1 MDSSFK
7 PKQIGAYDV
16 VSVIGHS
23 GVSTVLKATDRRLG
37 RTVAIKVLT
46 GATDEPDL
54 LLLKFY
60 RQAKDT
66 PKLQHPNIVTVYE
79 LGYEN
84 GLPYLVM
91 EYLEGE
97 RLDAVIAARRPM
109 PIAER
114 LRIVGQICAGL
125 SYAHQQDLVHRD
137 IKPSNVVVVENNT
150 AKIVDFGLA
159 CLGGNPVSDT
169 GQVVGNLNYMSP
181 EQLTGSL
188 DLDLRTDVYSTG
200 VVLFQMLTG
209 VLPFEE
215 ATAAATLKKI
225 EQSPPPPLG
234 KYLKSCPEELEAIT
248 RKALAKNREERYASA
263 EEFGADIARMQ
274 QHYEKQ
280 LLVDYLQSAKELLA
294 RKDFANAKQQ
304 LLQLLRRDPQNA
316 EAEDLL
322 RQIKQAQDQQQ
333 RAQQALQLLAKAEE
347 AFRRNELAD
356 AFQFVEQG
364 LQLEPANPVL
374 LRARDAILAAQAKM
388 ARYCEAL
395 QRAESAL
402 QSGDLEAARQSVDRA
417 ISIHP
422 EDPQGRRLAGQ
433 IRSLIEQQ
441 RQRDQEAAQKK
452 KKLAADIQA
461 VEKAMADA
469 RLLLLRGKVA
479 EAVRLLEG
487 IKPQLSQIPLPWV
500 EQVELLKK
508 EAWAQHD
515 QQPTGPLSPAPFDQ
529 GETNWAPNADL
540 ESDFGATASATSI
553 DSPDIAGAH
562 APRFDER
569 EGATPLRNGGLGL
582 IPEDLEEASLP
593 SGQSPFEEENFPVR
607 PTTPESRTWGR
618 SILWL
623 GIAAVVFVAVIVWL
637 ALRPKPET
645 PSLKSPPPPVVSNS
659 TYAAINAEPWAT
671 LREIT
676 PENGDAKSAIGL
688 ATPLRVKLPPG
699 EYKLTLEGPNHELKQ
714 RVITVPQQGGT
725 TCSVIFR
732 KPDVNQLLNQ

>member
-1 MDSSFK
+1 MDSSFR
-7 PKQIGAYDV
+7 PTRIGAYDV
-16 VSVIGHS
+16 VSVIGRS
-23 GVSTVLKATDRRLG
+23 GVSTVLKATDRRVG

-66 PKLQHPNIVTVYE
+66 PKLEHPNIVTVHE

-84 GLPYLVM
+84 GSPYLVM
-91 EYLEGE
+91 EYLEGK

-137 IKPSNVVVVENNT
+137 IKPANVLVVENNT
-150 AKIVDFGLA
+150 AKIVDFGMA
-159 CLGGNPVSDT
+159 RLGGNRVSDT

-181 EQLTGSL
+181 EQLSGTV

-209 VLPFEE
+209 VLPFEQ
-215 ATAAATLKKI
+215 ATAAATLKRI

-234 KYLKSCPEELEAIT
+234 KFLKGCPEELEAIT

-280 LLVDYLQSAKELLA
+280 MLVDYLQSAKELLA

-316 EAEDLL
+316 AAGDLL

-333 RAQQALQLLAKAEE
+333 RTQQALQLQAKAEE

-356 AFQFVEQG
+356 AIQFVEQG
-364 LQLEPANPVL
+364 LQLDPGNPVL
-374 LRARDAILAAQAKM
+374 LRTRDATLAAQAKM
-388 ARYCEAL
+388 AKYREAL

-402 QSGDLEAARQSVDRA
+402 KSGDLEAARQSVDRA
-417 ISIHP
+417 ISIQP

-433 IRSLIEQQ
+433 IRSLMEQQ
-441 RQRDQEAAQKK
+441 RQREQETAQRK
-452 KKLAADIQA
+452 KKLASDIEA

-469 RLLLLRGKVA
+469 RMLLFRGKVV
-479 EAVRLLEG
+479 EALQLLERLQ
-487 IKPQLSQIPLPWV
+487 PTVSQIPPQWA
-500 EQVELLKK
+500 EQVDLLKR
-508 EAWAQHD
+508 EARAQQD
-515 QQPTGPLSPAPFDQ
+515 LQPTQTLAPGTFDQ
-529 GETNWAPNADL
+529 GQTNWGPNADS
-540 ESDFGATASATSI
+540 ESDFGTTSTT
-553 DSPDIAGAH
+553 SPDINGAHTPSFDDRAGAGFL
-562 APRFDER
+562 PDR
-569 EGATPLRNGGLGL
+569 GLGL
-582 IPEDLEEASLP
+582 IPGGLEDASLP
-593 SGQSPFEEENFPVR
+593 SERSSSEEENPLVQ
-607 PTTPESRTWGR
+607 PTRSEGQTWGR

-623 GIAAVVFVAVIVWL
+623 GLAAVVLVAVVVWL
-637 ALRPKPET
+637 AVRPKTET
-645 PSLKSPPPPVVSNS
+645 LSPKPPPPLAF
-659 TYAAINAEPWAT
+659 TYAEINAEPWAT
-671 LREIT
+671 LRELT
-676 PENGDAKSAIGL
+676 PQNGDAKSAIGL
-688 ATPLRVKLPPG
+688 ATPLRIKLPPG
-699 EYKLTLEGPNHELKQ
+699 GYKLTLEGPSHELKQ
-714 RVITVPQQGGT
+714 LVITVPKQGGT
-725 TCSVIFR
+725 NCFVFFK
-732 KPDVNQLLNQ
+732 KPDVNRLLNQ

>member
-1 MDSSFK
+1 MDSTFK
-7 PKQIGAYDV
+7 PTKIGAYDV
-16 VSVIGHS
+16 VSVIGRS
-23 GVSTVLKATDRRLG
+23 GISTVLKATDRRAG

-46 GATDEPDL
+46 GATDDPDL

-60 RQAKDT
+60 REAKDT
-66 PKLQHPNIVTVYE
+66 PKLEHPNIVTVYE

-84 GLPYLVM
+84 GSPYLVM

-114 LRIVGQICAGL
+114 LRIVTQICAGL

-137 IKPSNVVVVENNT
+137 IKPANVVVVENHT
-150 AKIVDFGLA
+150 AKIVDFGMA
-159 CLGGNPVSDT
+159 RLGGNRDSDT
-169 GQVVGNLNYMSP
+169 GQVVANLNYLSP
-181 EQLTGSL
+181 EQLNGSV
-188 DLDLRTDVYSTG
+188 DLDFRTDVYSTG

-215 ATAAATLKKI
+215 ATSAATLKKI

-234 KYLKSCPEELEAIT
+234 KYLKGCPEELEAIT

-280 LLVDYLQSAKELLA
+280 LLVDYLQSAKELMA
-294 RKDFANAKQQ
+294 RKDFATAKQQ

-316 EAEDLL
+316 EADDLL
-322 RQIKQAQDQQQ
+322 RHIKQAQDQQQ
-333 RAQQALQLLAKAEE
+333 RAQQALQLQAKAEE
-347 AFRRNELAD
+347 AFRRNELAE
-356 AFQFVEQG
+356 AIQFVEQG
-364 LQLEPANPVL
+364 LQLDPGNNVL

-388 ARYCEAL
+388 AKYREAL

-402 QSGDLEAARQSVDRA
+402 QSGDLEAARQSVDKA
-417 ISIHP
+417 IAIQP

-441 RQRDQEAAQKK
+441 RQRGQETAQRR
-452 KKLAADIQA
+452 KKLASDIEA

-469 RLLLLRGKVA
+469 RMLLFRGKVA
-479 EAVRLLEG
+479 EALQLLEG
-487 IKPQLSQIPLPWV
+487 IKPQVSQIPPQWS
-500 EQVELLKK
+500 EQVDLLKK
-508 EAWAQHD
+508 EAWAQQD
-515 QQPTGPLSPAPFDQ
+515 QQPTQPLAPAPSDQ
-529 GETNWAPNADL
+529 GQTNWNRNADL
-540 ESDFGATASATSI
+540 QSDSGATSTSSLS
-553 DSPDIAGAH
+553 SPNITGAH
-562 APRFDER
+562 APKFDER
-569 EGATPLRNGGLGL
+569 EGAAPARDRGLGL
-582 IPEDLEEASLP
+582 ISEGLEDASP
-593 SGQSPFEEENFPVR
+593 PPQRSPFEENPPVR
-607 PTTPESRTWGR
+607 PARPEGRTWGR

-623 GIAAVVFVAVIVWL
+623 GVAAVVLLAVVGWL
-637 ALRPKPET
+637 AVRFKLETSSPKPA
-645 PSLKSPPPPVVSNS
+645 PPPLVSKP

-688 ATPLRVKLPPG
+688 ATPLRIKLPPG
-699 EYKLTLEGPNHELKQ
+699 GYKLTLEGPNHELKQ
-714 RVITVPQQGGT
+714 LVITVPQQGGT
-725 TCSVIFR
+725 SGFVFFR
-732 KPDVNQLLNQ
+732 KPDVNRVLNQ

>member
-1 MDSSFK
+1 MDSSYQPTK
-7 PKQIGAYDV
+7 IGAYHV
-16 VSVIGHS
+16 VSVIGRS
-23 GVSTVLKATDRRLG
+23 GVSTVLKATDRRVG

-46 GATDEPDL
+46 GAADNPDL

-66 PKLQHPNIVTVYE
+66 PKLRHPNIVTVYE

-91 EYLEGE
+91 EYLEGKS
-97 RLDAVIAARRPM
+97 LDAVIAARRPM

-114 LRIVGQICAGL
+114 LKIVGQICAGL

-137 IKPSNVVVVENNT
+137 IKPGNVVVGENNT
-150 AKIVDFGLA
+150 AKIVDFGMA
-159 CLGGNPVSDT
+159 RLGGNRDSDT

-181 EQLTGSL
+181 EQLNGSV

-225 EQSPPPPLG
+225 EQGSPPPLG
-234 KYLKSCPEELEAIT
+234 KYLKGCPEELEAIT

-263 EEFGADIARMQ
+263 EEFGADITRMQ

-280 LLVDYLQSAKELLA
+280 MLVDYLQSAKELLA

-316 EAEDLL
+316 EADDLL

-333 RAQQALQLLAKAEE
+333 RAQQALQLEAKAEE

-356 AFQFVEQG
+356 AIQFVEQG
-364 LQLEPANPVL
+364 LHLDAGNPVL

-388 ARYCEAL
+388 AKYREAL
-395 QRAESAL
+395 KRAESAL
-402 QSGDLEAARQSVDRA
+402 QSGDLETARQSVDRA
-417 ISIHP
+417 ISIQP

-441 RQRDQEAAQKK
+441 RQREQEAAQRK
-452 KKLAADIQA
+452 KKLASDIEG

-479 EAVRLLEG
+479 EALQLLEA
-487 IKPQLSQIPLPWV
+487 IKPQVSKIPPQWV
-500 EQVELLKK
+500 EQVDLLKK
-508 EAWAQHD
+508 EARARQD
-515 QQPTGPLSPAPFDQ
+515 QQPTETLVPAPFDQ
-529 GETNWAPNADL
+529 GQTNWERNADL
-540 ESDFGATASATSI
+540 GSDFGATSMN
-553 DSPDIAGAH
+553 SPDITDAQ

-569 EGATPLRNGGLGL
+569 EGGTPLRDGGLGL
-582 IPEDLEEASLP
+582 IQGGLDDASLP
-593 SGQSPFEEENFPVR
+593 SERSFFEEENPPVPPAR
-607 PTTPESRTWGR
+607 SERRTWGR

-623 GIAAVVFVAVIVWL
+623 GVAAVVLVSVIVWL
-637 ALRPKPET
+637 ALRPKVE
-645 PSLKSPPPPVVSNS
+645 PPPAPVSKP

-688 ATPLRVKLPPG
+688 ATPLRIKLPPG
-699 EYKLTLEGPNHELKQ
+699 GYKLTLEGPNHELQQ
-714 RVITVPQQGGT
+714 RVITVPSQGGT
-725 TCSVIFR
+725 NCFVIFR
-732 KPDVNQLLNQ
+732 KPDVNRLLDQ

>member
-1 MDSSFK
+1 MDSTFK
-7 PKQIGAYDV
+7 PTKIGAYDV
-16 VSVIGHS
+16 VSVIGRS
-23 GVSTVLKATDRRLG
+23 GISTVLKATDRRVG

-46 GATDEPDL
+46 GATDDPDL

-66 PKLQHPNIVTVYE
+66 PKLEHPNIVTVYE

-84 GLPYLVM
+84 GAPYLVM

-114 LRIVGQICAGL
+114 LRIVTQICAGL

-137 IKPSNVVVVENNT
+137 IKPANVVVVENNT
-150 AKIVDFGLA
+150 AKILDFGMA
-159 CLGGNPVSDT
+159 RLGGNRVSDT

-181 EQLTGSL
+181 EQLTGSV

-234 KYLKSCPEELEAIT
+234 KYLKGCPEELEAIT
-248 RKALAKNREERYASA
+248 RKALAKNREERYVSA
-263 EEFGADIARMQ
+263 EEFGADITRMQ

-280 LLVDYLQSAKELLA
+280 MLVDYLQSAKELLA

-304 LLQLLRRDPQNA
+304 LVQLLRRDPQNA
-316 EAEDLL
+316 EADDLL

-333 RAQQALQLLAKAEE
+333 RAQQALQLQAKAEE

-356 AFQFVEQG
+356 ALQFVEQG
-364 LQLEPANPVL
+364 LQLDPGNTVL
-374 LRARDAILAAQAKM
+374 LRARDTILAAQAKM
-388 ARYCEAL
+388 AKYREAL

-402 QSGDLEAARQSVDRA
+402 QSGDLETARQSVDRA
-417 ISIHP
+417 ISIQP

-441 RQRDQEAAQKK
+441 RQREQEAAQRK
-452 KKLAADIQA
+452 KKLASDIEA

-469 RLLLLRGKVA
+469 RLLLFRGKVS
-479 EAVRLLEG
+479 EALQLLEG
-487 IKPQLSQIPLPWV
+487 IQPQVSQIPPQWA
-500 EQVELLKK
+500 EQVNLLKR
-508 EAWAQHD
+508 EAWAQQD
-515 QQPTGPLSPAPFDQ
+515 QQPTEPLAPAPFDQ
-529 GETNWAPNADL
+529 GQTNWDPNADL
-540 ESDFGATASATSI
+540 QSDFGAASMNSSDVT
-553 DSPDIAGAH
+553 GAH
-562 APRFDER
+562 TPRFDDR
-569 EGATPLRNGGLGL
+569 EGTGPIRDRGLGL
-582 IPEDLEEASLP
+582 IGGLEEESLP
-593 SGQSPFEEENFPVR
+593 SGHSPFEEENPPVR
-607 PTTPESRTWGR
+607 PTRPEGRTWGW
-618 SILWL
+618 SLLWL
-623 GIAAVVFVAVIVWL
+623 GVAAVVLVAVIVWL
-637 ALRPKPET
+637 ALRPKVVT
-645 PSLKSPPPPVVSNS
+645 PLPQPPVPKP

-699 EYKLTLEGPNHELKQ
+699 EYKVTLEGPNHELKQ

-725 TCSVIFR
+725 NYLVVFR
-732 KPDVNQLLNQ
+732 KPDVNRLLNQ